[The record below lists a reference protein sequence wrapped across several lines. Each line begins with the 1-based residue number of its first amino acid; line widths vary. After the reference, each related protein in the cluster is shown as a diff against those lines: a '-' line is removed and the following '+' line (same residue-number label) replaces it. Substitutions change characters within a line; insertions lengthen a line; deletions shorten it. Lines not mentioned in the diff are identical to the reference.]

1 MKTECTLIRDILPVY
16 VKGETSEESN
26 AIIGEH
32 LSECEDCRALHEL
45 LLADDNKTEKNENF
59 SRSMKKVKRR
69 VHLKAV
75 TAALIAAVIVSGV
88 FLFTFWGMIP
98 VKSSSVEIVPEAFV
112 TKEDGV
118 DFYHVEFHLAL
129 LEPGR
134 CIDLRHGLFNISSGA
149 DDNYKAT
156 VYSQVKLPF
165 DDRGKNPEC
174 FDAGAAY
181 SELTGEETMAFHFR
195 DKDVEYNIKDIIEEA
210 GLIK

>member
-32 LSECEDCRALHEL
+32 LGECEDCRALHEL
-45 LLADDNKTEKNENF
+45 LLADDNKAEKNDDFNK
-59 SRSMKKVKRR
+59 SMKKVKRR
-69 VHLKAV
+69 FHFRAAV
-75 TAALIAAVIVSGV
+75 AALIAAVIVSGV
-88 FLFTFWGMIP
+88 FLFVFWGMIP

-118 DFYHVEFHLAL
+118 DNYCVEFHLAL
-129 LEPGR
+129 LKPGR

-149 DDNYKAT
+149 DANYEAT

-165 DDRGKNPEC
+165 DDRDINPEC
-174 FDAGAAY
+174 FDAGASY
-181 SELTGEETMAFHFR
+181 SELTGEETMVFHFGDR
-195 DKDVEYNIKDIIEEA
+195 DIEYNIKDIIEEA